1 MTAAQEEATASGF
14 EEAEDSVAEL
24 GVMTPFD
31 FQPRTR
37 LVFGCGTVS
46 RLGALA
52 AEMGFTR
59 PLLVA
64 DHGLVTAGHV
74 ALAERHLASA
84 GIDVVHFHEFEVNPD
99 TAMVDA
105 GCAVARPHGID
116 GIIGLGGGSSMD
128 CAKGINLLLTNG
140 GRIEDYQG
148 YGKATRPMLP
158 MIGVPTTAGTG
169 SEAQSYAVIA
179 DASTHVKMA
188 CGDPKAA
195 FRVAILDP
203 ELTLSQ
209 PPYVTATSG
218 FDAIAHAVETAVTT
232 RRTAVSDCF
241 AREAWSLLNAH
252 YETVLDRPDDLE
264 ARAAMHLGAF
274 YAGLAIEQS
283 MLGAAHA
290 CANPLTARY
299 KMTHGVALAILL
311 PHVVRWNSA
320 AAAPLYRRL
329 LSVGDVTDITDGV
342 AGDDDPGEQLA
353 TRLRTLANHAGLPAR
368 LRAEGVD
375 SDDLAGLADDA
386 AHQWTGTFNPRPL
399 TAADAL
405 EVYRCAF

>member
-1 MTAAQEEATASGF
+1 MTAAPGEATASNTV
-14 EEAEDSVAEL
+14 ESVAPIGEH
-24 GVMTPFD
+24 GVTTPFD

-37 LVFGCGTVS
+37 LVFGCGTVG

-52 AEMGFTR
+52 ADMGFRR

-74 ALAERHLASA
+74 ALAERHLTGA
-84 GIDVVHFHEFEVNPD
+84 GVDVVHFHEFDVNPD
-99 TAMVDA
+99 TTMVDA
-105 GCAVARPHGID
+105 GCAVARPRDID
-116 GIIGLGGGSSMD
+116 SIIGLGGGSSMD

-179 DASTHVKMA
+179 DATTHMKMA

-195 FRVAILDP
+195 FRAAILDP

-218 FDAIAHAVETAVTT
+218 FDAIAHAVETAVTL
-232 RRTAVSDCF
+232 RRTAMSDCF
-241 AREAWSLLNAH
+241 AREAWRLLDTS
-252 YETVLDRPDDLE
+252 YETVLDRPDDVE

-299 KMTHGVALAILL
+299 QITHGVALAILL
-311 PHVVRWNSA
+311 PHVVRWNTT
-320 AAAPLYRRL
+320 AAAPVYRL
-329 LSVGDVTDITDGV
+329 MLPPV
-342 AGDDDPGEQLA
+342 AEARTEGDDPGERLA
-353 TRLRTLANHAGLPAR
+353 ARLRTLANHAGLPDR
-368 LRAEGVD
+368 LRTEGVD
-375 SDDLAGLADDA
+375 PDDLPQLADDA
-386 AHQWTGTFNPRPL
+386 AGQWTGTFNPRPL
-399 TAADAL
+399 TTHDAL
-405 EVYRCAF
+405 ELYQCAF